1 MEQPQHD
8 IRRELEAAVE
18 PLARSLDGRSFEF
31 QAPVDE
37 PVQPGSYVTIA
48 AGNAAALGQVVDSR
62 LELRE
67 GPEVETTGALGTYRT
82 RVAYHVVGGRGVVL
96 EEAAPFHEAPLRAAE
111 PAEVGAYLDRTAPR
125 RARLE
130 IGRLAFAPEV
140 PARLDAGGF
149 GRHTFLCGQS
159 GSGKSYALSV
169 MLEQLLLETDLRIVV
184 LDPNSDFARLP
195 ETRDGADHG
204 PAARWAERAKHMEVR
219 RSGDAR
225 AGRLHMRFFDLRARS
240 RAAVAELD
248 PLRDRDEYSALLTV
262 IEREAAG
269 ATVAEL
275 EESVRNP
282 SPEEAALSLRIRN
295 LGLLEWSI
303 WSREDRESGLLE
315 RLGED
320 DWRALVVD
328 LGSIQV
334 ERERAAVAEAVLAE
348 LWELR
353 DRRRPTLCVIDE
365 AHNVCPATSSEPL
378 TVLSTEHA
386 VRIAGEGRKFGLHL
400 LVSTQRPS
408 KVHDNVLSQCD
419 NLVLMRMNSA
429 ADIAH
434 LTGLF
439 SYAPA
444 SLIERSTVFR
454 QGEALV
460 AGGIVG
466 HPTFVRV
473 GGRITQEGGSDVP
486 ADWAADRG
494 DRAPAG

>member
-1 MEQPQHD
+1 
-8 IRRELEAAVE
+8 
-18 PLARSLDGRSFEF
+18 
-31 QAPVDE
+31 
-37 PVQPGSYVTIA
+37 
-48 AGNAAALGQVVDSR
+48 
-62 LELRE
+62 
-67 GPEVETTGALGTYRT
+67 
-82 RVAYHVVGGRGVVL
+82 
-96 EEAAPFHEAPLRAAE
+96 
-111 PAEVGAYLDRTAPR
+111 
-125 RARLE
+125 
-130 IGRLAFAPEV
+130 
-140 PARLDAGGF
+140 
-149 GRHTFLCGQS
+149 
-159 GSGKSYALSV
+159 
-169 MLEQLLLETDLRIVV
+169 MLEQLLLDTDLRIVV

-195 ETRDGADHG
+195 ETRDGAD
-204 PAARWAERAKHMEVR
+204 PEKAARWAERAQHMEVR
-219 RSGDAR
+219 RSGGTGP
-225 AGRLHMRFFDLRARS
+225 GRLHMRFFDLGARS

-248 PLRDRDEYSALLTV
+248 PLRDRDEYSALLNV
-262 IEREAAG
+262 IEREASG

-275 EESVRNP
+275 EESVRDP

-365 AHNVCPATSSEPL
+365 AHNVCPATTGEPL
-378 TVLSTEHA
+378 TALSTEHA

-473 GGRITQEGGSDVP
+473 GGRISQEGGSDVP

-494 DRAPAG
+494 ARAPGG

>member
-1 MEQPQHD
+1 VEQPDHD
-8 IRRELEAAVE
+8 IRRELEAAVA
-18 PLARSLDGRSFEF
+18 PQARSLDGRSFEF

-48 AGNAAALGQVVDSR
+48 AGGRPALGPVVESR
-62 LELRE
+62 LDLRE
-67 GPEVETTGALGTYRT
+67 GPEVETTGTLGTYRT
-82 RVAYHVVGGRGVVL
+82 RVAFHVVAGRGVVL
-96 EEAAPFHEAPLRAAE
+96 EEAPPFHDAALRTAE
-111 PAEVGAYLDRTAPR
+111 PAEVSAYLDRTAPR

-130 IGRLAFAPEV
+130 IGRLAFAADV

-169 MLEQLLLETDLRIVV
+169 MLEQLLLGTDLRIVI

-195 ETRDGADHG
+195 ETREGAD
-204 PAARWAERAKHMEVR
+204 PDRAERWAERATRMEVR
-219 RSGDAR
+219 RAGGTGQ
-225 AGRLHMRFFDLRARS
+225 GRLHMRFFDLGARS

-248 PLRDRDEYSALLTV
+248 PLRDRDEYAALLSV
-262 IEREAAG
+262 IDREAAG

-275 EESVRNP
+275 LQSIRNP
-282 SPEEAALSLRIRN
+282 APEEAALSLRIRN
-295 LGLLEWSI
+295 LGLLDWSI
-303 WSREDRESGLLE
+303 WSLDNPESGLLE
-315 RLGED
+315 RLRAD

-328 LGSIQV
+328 LGSVQQ

-348 LWELR
+348 LWALR

-365 AHNVCPATSSEPL
+365 AHNVCPASSSEPL

-439 SYAPA
+439 AYAPA

-494 DRAPAG
+494 DRAPTG

>member
-1 MEQPQHD
+1 MDHGHHD
-8 IRRELEAAVE
+8 VRRELEAAVT
-18 PLARSLDGRSFEF
+18 PLARSLDGRSFEL

-37 PVQPGSYVTIA
+37 PVQPGSYVTISTP
-48 AGNAAALGQVVDSR
+48 AGDLLGQVIESR
-62 LELRE
+62 LDMRD
-67 GPEVETTGALGTYRT
+67 GPEVETSGTLGTYRV
-82 RVAYHVVGGRGVVL
+82 RVGYHVVEGRGTVL
-96 EEAAPFHEAPLRAAE
+96 EDAAPFHDAPLRSAE
-111 PAEVGAYLDRTAPR
+111 PAEVGAWLDRTAPK

-130 IGRLAFAPEV
+130 IGQLVFAPDV
-140 PARLDAGGF
+140 AARLDAGGF

-169 MLEQLLLETDLRIVV
+169 MLEQLLLETDLRIVI
-184 LDPNSDFARLP
+184 LDPNSDFSRLP
-195 ETRDGADHG
+195 ETREGAD
-204 PAARWAERAKHMEVR
+204 PERAARWAERAAHMEVR
-219 RSGDAR
+219 RSGGEGS
-225 AGRLHMRFFDLRARS
+225 GRLHMRFFDLGARS

-248 PLRDRDEYSALLTV
+248 PLRDRDEYGALLNV

-269 ATVAEL
+269 ASLSEL
-275 EESVRNP
+275 EESIVHP
-282 SPEEAALSLRIRN
+282 SEEERALSLRIRN
-295 LGLLEWSI
+295 LGLLDWSI
-303 WSREDRESGLLE
+303 WSREDSAGGLLE
-315 RLGED
+315 RLGQD

-328 LGSIQV
+328 LGSVQA
-334 ERERAAVAEAVLAE
+334 ERERAAVAEVVLAT
-348 LWELR
+348 LWDLR

-365 AHNVCPATSSEPL
+365 AHNVCPATTDEPL
-378 TVLSTEHA
+378 TALSTEHA
-386 VRIAGEGRKFGLHL
+386 VRIAGEGRKFGIHL

-429 ADIAH
+429 ADIAR
-434 LTGLF
+434 LIGLF
-439 SYAPA
+439 SFAPA

-486 ADWAADRG
+486 ADWATAHG
-494 DRAPAG
+494 DRASAG

>member
-1 MEQPQHD
+1 VEQPHHD
-8 IRRELEAAVE
+8 IRRELESAVV
-18 PLARSLDGRSFEF
+18 PSARSLDGRSFEL
-31 QAPVDE
+31 QATVDE
-37 PVQPGSYVTIA
+37 PVQPGSYVTITT
-48 AGNAAALGQVVDSR
+48 AGGDVLGQVIESR
-62 LELRE
+62 LELRD
-67 GPEVETTGALGTYRT
+67 GPEVETAGALGTYRT
-82 RVAYHVVGGRGVVL
+82 RVAYHVVAGRGMVL
-96 EEAAPFHEAPLRAAE
+96 ENAAPFHDAPLRPAA
-111 PAEVGAYLDRTAPR
+111 PGEVGAYLDRTAPT

-130 IGRLAFAPEV
+130 IGRLAFAPDV

-169 MLEQLLLETDLRIVV
+169 ILEQLLLETDLRIVI
-184 LDPNSDFARLP
+184 LDPNSDFSRLP
-195 ETRDGADHG
+195 ETREGADAEQ
-204 PAARWAERAKHMEVR
+204 AARWADRARHMEVR
-219 RSGDAR
+219 RAGGTGT
-225 AGRLHMRFFDLRARS
+225 GRLHMRFFDLGARS

-248 PLRDRDEYSALLTV
+248 PLRDRDEYGALLTV

-269 ATVAEL
+269 ATLDEL
-275 EESVRNP
+275 EDSLLHP
-282 SPEEAALSLRIRN
+282 SAEEQALSLRIRN
-295 LGLLEWSI
+295 LGLLDWSI
-303 WSREDRESGLLE
+303 WSREDRESGLLQ

-320 DWRALVVD
+320 DWRALVID
-328 LGSIQV
+328 LGSVQA
-334 ERERAAVAEAVLAE
+334 ERERAAAAEAVLAR

-365 AHNVCPATSSEPL
+365 AHNVCPPTSPEPL
-378 TVLSTEHA
+378 TTLATEHA
-386 VRIAGEGRKFGLHL
+386 VRIAGEGRKFGIHL

-408 KVHDNVLSQCD
+408 KVHDQVLSQCD

-444 SLIERSTVFR
+444 TLIERSTVFR

-486 ADWAADRG
+486 ADWAAGR

>member
-1 MEQPQHD
+1 MSAPSD
-8 IRRELEAAVE
+8 LRRELEAEVE
-18 PLARSLDGRSFEF
+18 PAARSLDGRAFEF
-31 QAPVDE
+31 DAPVDA
-37 PVQPGSYVTIA
+37 PVQPGSYVTIETP
-48 AGNAAALGQVVDSR
+48 AGAVLGQVIESR
-62 LELRE
+62 LDLRD
-67 GPEVETTGALGTYRT
+67 GPEVESTSTSGTRRT
-82 RVAYHVVGGRGVVL
+82 RVGYHVVSGRGNVL
-96 EEAAPFHEAPLRAAE
+96 EETAPFHHAPMRPAAPDE
-111 PAEVGAYLDRTAPR
+111 TAAWLDRTAPK

-130 IGRLAFAPEV
+130 IGELTFAPGV

-169 MLEQLLLETDLRIVV
+169 MLEQLLLETDLRVV
-184 LDPNSDFARLP
+184 ILDPNSDFSRLP
-195 ETRDGADHG
+195 LTRDGAPADQ
-204 PAARWAERAKHMEVR
+204 AARWAKRAERIKVH
-219 RSGDAR
+219 R
-225 AGRLHMRFFDLRARS
+225 AEGAGGERLHMRFFDLDARS

-248 PLRDRDEYSALLTV
+248 PLRDRDEYGALLTV

-269 ATVAEL
+269 ASIAEL
-275 EESVRNP
+275 EASLAEPDADMTRL
-282 SPEEAALSLRIRN
+282 ALRIRN
-295 LGLLEWSI
+295 LGLMKWSV
-303 WSREDRESGLLE
+303 WSREDSSAGLLE

-320 DWRALVVD
+320 DWRGLVVD
-328 LGSIQV
+328 LGSVQV
-334 ERERAAVAEAVLAE
+334 ERERATVAEAVLAK
-348 LWELR
+348 LWEMR

-365 AHNVCPATSSEPL
+365 AHNVCPAASDEPL
-378 TVLSTEHA
+378 TALSTEHA
-386 VRIAGEGRKFGLHL
+386 VRIAGEGRKFGIHL

-460 AGGIVG
+460 AGGIVN

-486 ADWAADRG
+486 ADWAAR
-494 DRAPAG
+494 R